1 MRRLNRGQELTTEE
15 LREIA
20 EHFVLTKHASQR
32 ISERYFDI
40 DIQKAIMHPILAYY
54 NTDGSIN
61 IALNGYEYIVVDP
74 NNYKIITFK
83 EKSLN
88 NIDIFTKREMAVNGY
103 GRKSCVN

>member
-20 EHFVLTKHASQR
+20 DNFILTHHAEQR
-32 ISERYFDI
+32 ITERYPNVDI
-40 DIQKAIMHPILAYY
+40 RKAILHPILAYY

-61 IALNGYEYIVVDP
+61 IALNSYEYIVVAP
-74 NNYKIITFK
+74 NSYHIITFK

-88 NIDIFTKREMAVNGY
+88 NIDIFTKQQLAIKGY
-103 GRKSCVN
+103 GRKPYAN